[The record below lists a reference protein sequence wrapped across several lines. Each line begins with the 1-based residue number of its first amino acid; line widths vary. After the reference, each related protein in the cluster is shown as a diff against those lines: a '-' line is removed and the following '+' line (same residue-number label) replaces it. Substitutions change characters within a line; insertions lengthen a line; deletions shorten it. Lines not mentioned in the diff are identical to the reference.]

1 MYPAG
6 IMKTAMH
13 PIQNHVSAK
22 FAQIKA
28 AYLEALLHYTF
39 FCIYRNVADFF
50 RLQKVDFL
58 ISNARYNSQLY
69 GNSLY
74 ILPTTKRF
82 SIIYLVTVYYL
93 YEPYIQ
99 LDVSGFFLIFHINR
113 VRRHL
118 ISLSTYTFLDQIHWQ
133 QKMYAVKEWLEYVG
147 LCISNQT

>member
-1 MYPAG
+1 
-6 IMKTAMH
+6 MKTATH

-22 FAQIKA
+22 FAHIKA

-50 RLQKVDFL
+50 RLQVDFL
-58 ISNARYNSQLY
+58 ISNARYNSRLY

-99 LDVSGFFLIFHINR
+99 LDVSGFFLIFIINR

-133 QKMYAVKEWLEYVG
+133 QKMYAVMSVIPSKSKNG
-147 LCISNQT
+147 